1 MQFIKE
7 HFLLFILVISFIF
20 TFLWLNH
27 FRKRLRM
34 RWYAALIAS
43 LLHVAYGVFCVKAFA
58 FLESGAASDGFSK
71 MSIFG
76 ATFFMPAAYYLAS
89 RLTKRKLSD
98 IFDICAICTVFTLG
112 ASRINCLHAGCCGGI
127 PFFGTSWCWPTR
139 EIEILYYLAF
149 ILILAPFIL
158 KDKTKGEVYP
168 LYMLT
173 YGALRFLLEFVR
185 VSDSTQLFHL
195 THLWAALSIAVGLTV
210 LLMQREKRK
219 REKRQGKKK
228 RKQK

>member
-1 MQFIKE
+1 MQFIDE
-7 HFLLFILVISFIF
+7 HFLLFILIISFIF

-27 FRKRLRM
+27 FRKRLKM
-34 RWYAALIAS
+34 QWYVALIAA

-76 ATFFMPAAYYLAS
+76 ATFFMPAGYFIAA

-98 IFDICAICTVFTLG
+98 VFDVCTICTVFTLG
-112 ASRINCLHAGCCGGI
+112 CSRINCLHAGCCGGI
-127 PFFGTSWCWPTR
+127 PFFGTTWCWPTR
-139 EIEILYYLAF
+139 ELEIIYYLAF

-158 KDKTKGEVYP
+158 REKTNGEVYP

-173 YGALRFLLEFVR
+173 YGALRFLVEFVR
-185 VSDSTQLFHL
+185 VSESKQLFHL
-195 THLWAALSIAVGLTV
+195 THLWAAISMVSGIAV
-210 LLMQREKRK
+210 LLILREKRK
-219 REKRQGKKK
+219 RYRRHNKKK
-228 RKQK
+228 QKQK